1 MSRLFEAHGTLDLFV
16 KDRILRLEGTGP
28 WNLESLD
35 ESGEQANPMLEQL
48 VQEPWAVLVILHG
61 ECIYVHEAGQ
71 RLTEIVRKEKT
82 MNRIASAIL
91 VNDCD
96 SPNFA
101 KQHIGAIYQNA
112 GEQFEFFDD
121 VDSAET
127 WLKEQLAAA
136 AKD

>member
-1 MSRLFEAHGTLDLFV
+1 MHRMFEAHGTLDLFV

-35 ESGEQANPMLEQL
+35 ESGEEADPMIELL
-48 VQEPWAVLVILHG
+48 AQEPWAVLVIMHG
-61 ECIYVHEAGQ
+61 ECIYVHAAGQ
-71 RLTEIVRKEKT
+71 RLSEIVRAEKQR
-82 MNRIASAIL
+82 NRIATAIL

-101 KQHIGAIYQNA
+101 KQHIGEIYQNA
-112 GEQFEFFDD
+112 GEHYEFFDD
-121 VDSAET
+121 VDTAEI
-127 WLKEQLAAA
+127 WLKQQLAKA

>member
-1 MSRLFEAHGTLDLFV
+1 MPRMFAAHGTLDLFV

-35 ESGEQANPMLEQL
+35 ESGELADPMIEELIKQ
-48 VQEPWAVLVILHG
+48 PWAVLVILHG

-71 RLTEIVRKEKT
+71 RLTEIVRREKT
-82 MNRIASAIL
+82 QNRVATAIL

-101 KQHIGAIYQNA
+101 QQHIGDIYKNA
-112 GEQFEFFDD
+112 GEKFKFFDNE
-121 VDSAET
+121 DSAEI
-127 WLKEQLAAA
+127 WLKQQLAAVV
-136 AKD
+136 KD